1 MWTYLWLGIFI
12 MSLVFEFLTS
22 DLLSVWFAG
31 GALVSMVLAICGVA
45 WYVHVIVFFV
55 LSFALLFCFRKL
67 ALKIFNK
74 EESKTN
80 ADAVIG
86 KEFDL
91 LANIGFNK
99 AGEIKIND
107 VIWSAVCEDVHTEIK
122 EGARVKV
129 VGIKGNKYIVME
141 VEK

>member
-31 GALVSMVLAICGVA
+31 GALVSMVLAVCGVA
-45 WYVHVIVFFV
+45 WYVHVIVFFA
-55 LSFALLFCFRKL
+55 LSFALLLCFRKL

-107 VIWSAVCEDVHTEIK
+107 VIWSAVCEDAHAEIAQ
-122 EGARVKV
+122 GTRVKV
-129 VGIKGNKYIVME
+129 VGIKGNKYIVEE
-141 VEK
+141 VN

>member
-1 MWTYLWLGIFI
+1 MWTYLWLGIFV
-12 MSLVFEFLTS
+12 MSLVFEFLTT

-45 WYVHVIVFFV
+45 WYVQVVVFFV
-55 LSFALLFCFRKL
+55 LSFVLLFCFRKL

-80 ADAVIG
+80 ANAVIG

-91 LANIGFNK
+91 LASIGFNK

-107 VIWSAVCEDVHTEIK
+107 VIWSAICEDSHVEIP
-122 EGARVKV
+122 EGTRVKV
-129 VGIKGNKYIVME
+129 VGIKGNKYIVKE
-141 VEK
+141 IK